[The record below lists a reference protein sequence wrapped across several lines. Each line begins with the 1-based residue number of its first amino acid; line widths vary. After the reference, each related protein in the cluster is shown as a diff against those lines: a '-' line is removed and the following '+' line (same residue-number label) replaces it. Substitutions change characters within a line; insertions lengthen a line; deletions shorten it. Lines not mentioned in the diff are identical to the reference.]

1 MNVLI
6 VGAGAQAKYIAEIA
20 RVRGDCPVIGILDV
34 QDNPEIIGQDLGG
47 AKVVGGLEALDAYS
61 PSSDLGVIVASGE
74 PRRKED
80 LVRLLSARGF
90 SFVTVLHPTA
100 SVASS
105 ARIGEGVIVNACAVI
120 QPFARIGNHVMI
132 HAGCIVEHN
141 CVVEDFANLAPRA
154 TLAGWVRVGRCATLF
169 TGCSVIPGKSIGEDA
184 VVGAGAVVLNDV
196 PNGKT
201 VVGNPARLLRESK

>member
-20 RVRGDCPVIGILDV
+20 HVRGDCPVIGILDV
-34 QDNPEIIGQDLGG
+34 QDNPDIIGQDLGG